1 MCKRDREYTAAE
13 LSLENAQIRIA
24 NLRRAAHDEGYVKGF
39 VEKYTEGYA
48 EVCAKIDAECNAES
62 YQQHYEEGLRQ
73 ARIEAARDLLE
84 EGKRAELIKKY
95 TFLSDA
101 EIAELQK

>member
-1 MCKRDREYTAAE
+1 MCQKDREHTDAE
-13 LSLENAQIRIA
+13 LSLENAQYRMA
-24 NLRRAAHDEGYVKGF
+24 NLRRAAHDEGF
-39 VEKYTEGYA
+39 AEGYARRYA
-48 EVCAKIDAECNAES
+48 EVCAKIDAECDAES

-73 ARIEAARDLLE
+73 ARIEAARDMLE